1 MRILIGYNGTPFSDA
16 AIEDLPAAGLPD
28 KAEALVVTVAEL
40 CFATVCWDDATR
52 LADVAVDRIRKAFP
66 EWKFKTLVASGP
78 PAGEILDQANV
89 FNADLI
95 VLGER
100 SGGNDNMFL
109 GPVSQKIL
117 TESDCSV
124 RIARPSRGNG
134 ARGRRLL
141 IGFDGSAGSIHTVSS
156 VARREWPA
164 ETSVRLLSVADSSV
178 LGSIGRFVPQMGD
191 AVVEERLASQW
202 AQTLA
207 HDSLD
212 ILLDA
217 GLSASL
223 ELRMGHPKNM
233 IVETANEWNADC
245 IFVGPHCAGNSYERF
260 LLGSVSAAV
269 AARAH
274 CSVEVVRH
282 KGPAEWK

>member
-16 AIEDLPAAGLPD
+16 AIEDLAAAGLPD

-40 CFATVCWDDATR
+40 CFATVCEDDATR
-52 LADVAVDRIRKAFP
+52 LAGVAVERIRKAFP
-66 EWKFKTLVASGP
+66 GWGCKTVVSSGP
-78 PAGEILDQANV
+78 PAREILDQAKS
-89 FNADLI
+89 FGPDLI

-100 SGGNDNMFL
+100 AGGDDNMFL

-117 TESDCSV
+117 TESNCSV
-124 RIARPSRGNG
+124 RIARTPQGNG
-134 ARGRRLL
+134 SRARRLL
-141 IGFDGSAGSIHTVSS
+141 IGFDGSAGAIHTVSS
-156 VARREWPA
+156 VAQRKWPA

-212 ILLDA
+212 VLLDA

-233 IVETANEWNADC
+233 IVETANDWNADC

-269 AARAH
+269 AARAR

-282 KGPAEWK
+282 KERS